1 MKTLTVNLAL
11 QGGGAHGAFTWGVL
25 DRLLEEEW
33 LEFEGIS
40 GTSAGAMNAVLL
52 ADGWR
57 SGGRC
62 GARAKLGQFW
72 LAVSGSKH
80 GFELPGKIHQPM
92 ARWLMHTTQY
102 VSPYDVGML
111 DSNPLRKI
119 VDEYISFAALRKNS
133 PFKLY
138 IAATEVSSGKL
149 RIFNEQELTSD
160 HLLASACLPSIH
172 RAIELDGK
180 HYWDGGFSAN
190 PAVSPLVYDCD
201 SHDILLVLLQP
212 LERGKLPMTAD
223 SIAERV
229 ADMGFQNTFMAE
241 MREIVRQKSQAHRRR
256 FFPARAERQL
266 KKMRLHL
273 LKNEELF
280 SELGRLTKYD
290 NRQSFLLSLKE
301 AGRIRAAQWLAQ
313 HGPKIGRA
321 ASCDIQQLF
330 G

>member
-1 MKTLTVNLAL
+1 MKTLRLNLAL
-11 QGGGAHGAFTWGVL
+11 QGGGSHGAFTWGVL

-33 LEFEGIS
+33 LVFEGIS

-57 SGGRC
+57 VEGRS

-72 LAVSGSKH
+72 LAVSASNN

-92 ARWLMHTTQY
+92 ARWLVHATQY

-111 DSNPLRKI
+111 DRNPLRKI
-119 VDEYISFAALRKNS
+119 VDESINFTALRNNS

-138 IAATEVSSGKL
+138 IAATEVNSGKL
-149 RIFNEQELTSD
+149 RIFNEHELTSD
-160 HLLASACLPSIH
+160 HLLASACLPNIH

-190 PAVSPLVYDCD
+190 PAVSPLIYDCD
-201 SHDILLVLLQP
+201 SHDILLVLLQT
-212 LERGKLPMTAD
+212 LERDKLPMTAD

-229 ADMGFQNTFMAE
+229 TDMGFQNTFMAE
-241 MREIVRQKSQAHRRR
+241 MREIVRQKSLAHQRR
-256 FFPARAERQL
+256 FFPAPAERQL

-273 LKNEELF
+273 LENEALF

-290 NRQSFLLSLKE
+290 NRESFLLSLKE
-301 AGRIRAAQWLAQ
+301 AGRNRATQWLSR
-313 HGPKIGRA
+313 HGPKIGQT
-321 ASCDIQQLF
+321 ASCDIRQLF